1 MHRHASTLKR
11 LWKQSFL
18 FQFAVLALFISG
30 TRSVIADWNYVPT
43 GSMKPTIIEGD
54 AVFVNRM
61 AYDIRLPFTTI
72 SLWHRSDP
80 RRGDIVILY
89 SPADGQR
96 LVKRVVG
103 LPGDTVAQHAGVLV
117 VNGQALGYQPR
128 EAEPLLPAD
137 ENARHRFYTETLGE
151 HAHGVML
158 DSRGIQNHD
167 FAPLIVPAAHYFVM
181 GDHRDNSADSRYFGF
196 VERSRIVGRANAVL
210 VSLDPAHALSPRWSR
225 TLTSLP

>member
-1 MHRHASTLKR
+1 MHKDPSTFRR

-18 FQFAVLALFISG
+18 FQFAVLALFISS

-61 AYDIRLPFTTI
+61 AYDIRLPFTTV
-72 SLWHRSDP
+72 SLWHRGDP
-80 RRGDIVILY
+80 ARGDIVILY

-103 LPGDTVAQHAGVLV
+103 LPGDTLAQRNGILSI
-117 VNGQALGYQPR
+117 NGQRLSYLPR
-128 EAEPLLPAD
+128 DAEPLLPAG
-137 ENARHRFYTETLGE
+137 ETARHRFLTEYLGE
-151 HAHGVML
+151 HSHAVMV
-158 DSRGIQNHD
+158 DPAGRQQRD
-167 FAPLIVPAAHYFVM
+167 FGPVVVPAAHYFVM

-196 VERSRIVGRANAVL
+196 VERSLILGRANAVL
-210 VSLDPAHALSPRWSR
+210 VSLDPAHTLSPRWSR
-225 TLTSLP
+225 FFSSLP